1 MSAEQDLREAYIE
14 YGCAISSL
22 WAIRPDKIDPMLV
35 SQVHWHVDRA
45 NHLAD
50 QAGDALGFF
59 WTPAVFRIGP
69 GALIASEQ
77 VENPHVIALL
87 RSMRERLA
95 KELATRGVTVP
106 DDLPSEGEMG
116 SVVGAKYRQ
125 LTAVQ
130 LMWVAVFLSAC
141 VLGVYFVQ

>member
-77 VENPHVIALL
+77 GENPHVMALL

-106 DDLPSEGEMG
+106 QDLSNEDGMA
-116 SVVGAKYRQ
+116 SVFGAKYRRQ
-125 LTAVQ
+125 TVVQ
-130 LMWVAVFLSAC
+130 LMWVAMFLFA
-141 VLGVYFVQ
+141 GFFWVYFAQ